1 MRKQPDHLEDY
12 PLFYE
17 EIGRNRQGRALA
29 QTKKEAS
36 YERTGSLSEGQVAK
50 LSDDLR
56 RPIKGNPSLPPSS
69 PQ

>member
-1 MRKQPDHLEDY
+1 MKKQPDYLEDY

-17 EIGRNRQGRALA
+17 EIGRKRQGQALA

-36 YERTGSLSEGQVAK
+36 YGRDCSLSEGQVAK

-56 RPIKGNPSLPPSS
+56 KPIKDTPTPS
-69 PQ
+69 Q